1 MTSMELGTT
10 THDNRDGACTMRRP
24 RFRMM
29 AALLAALQLCTACF
43 TYVPPKGAP
52 APGAAVALDLTDQ
65 GRIAHSKALG
75 PGILRVAG
83 VLTGMDGDRY
93 VIDVASVL
101 PIRGQELP
109 VSGVRVTLSP
119 SEVTDVRVRTLSKK
133 RTAWVIGG
141 AVAIVTTFLI
151 TKGFKAGTTPPEG
164 PPGSGG
170 PDQYRGSGGS

>member
-1 MTSMELGTT
+1 M
-10 THDNRDGACTMRRP
+10 HDDRGGASTMRRP
-24 RFRMM
+24 RFRLI
-29 AALLAALQLCTACF
+29 AALVATLQLCTACF

-83 VLTGMDGDRY
+83 ALKGMEGDRY
-93 VIDVASVL
+93 VIDVSSVT

-119 SEVTDVRVRTLSKK
+119 SDVTDVRVRTLSKK

-141 AVAIVTTFLI
+141 AVAIVATFLI
-151 TKGFKAGTTPPEG
+151 TKGFKAGTTPPAD